1 MKGSMSAAPEYVS
14 AQHAAELAGLS
25 PRTVRRWIA
34 GGLLPAVK
42 HGRSFRISLA
52 EFSRLA
58 GLPLSSPSDALPND
72 PREQVHQEAGAPLAT
87 SGEASALVHELLAE
101 LLRAAAAAARWRTL
115 AEILLVQLEEAEQ
128 GRAVSGTSGADQREA
143 GRPRVEDLPRSGA
156 WRALLG
162 AVGEPTTAAT
172 WFAPRGASPCPGGDP
187 AVS

>member
-14 AQHAAELAGLS
+14 ARRAGQLAGCS
-25 PRTVRRWIA
+25 AKTVRRWIA
-34 GGLLPAVK
+34 AGQLRAVK
-42 HGRSFRISLA
+42 RGRSFRIALADLARLA
-52 EFSRLA
+52 ELPA
-58 GLPLSSPSDALPND
+58 GPSGDAPSDAP
-72 PREQVHQEAGAPLAT
+72 PGT
-87 SGEASALVHELLAE
+87 GSEASALVHELLAE
-101 LLRAAAAAARWRTL
+101 LLRATAAAARWRTL

>member
-87 SGEASALVHELLAE
+87 SGETPALVQELLAE
-101 LLRAAAAAARWRTL
+101 LLRATAAAARWRAL
-115 AEILLVQLEEAEQ
+115 AEGLIVELEQIAEH
-128 GRAVSGTSGADQREA
+128 GA
-143 GRPRVEDLPRSGA
+143 PDLPRGRA
-156 WRALLG
+156 WRDRLRPG
-162 AVGEPTTAAT
+162 DNGS
-172 WFAPRGASPCPGGDP
+172 AS
-187 AVS
+187 